1 MFSRSV
7 RKHSYFPLYFSLP
20 PPSSPPSSHEF
31 QAKVYCNDVNVG
43 YRYLMPISTSNGS
56 FEASMNFQDYSKLSN
71 KTGVHGRTKCLL
83 HLSTGVPGRT
93 KCLLHLTTGV
103 NGRKECLPH
112 LRTGVPGRKEMFAP
126 PENSGTRQ

>member
-7 RKHSYFPLYFSLP
+7 RKYSYFPLYFSLP

-83 HLSTGVPGRT
+83 HLSTGVHGRSKMFAT
-93 KCLLHLTTGV
+93 PMNRGP
-103 NGRKECLPH
+103 RQD
-112 LRTGVPGRKEMFAP
+112 EMFATP
-126 PENSGTRQ
+126 QTRGTCQEHNVCRT